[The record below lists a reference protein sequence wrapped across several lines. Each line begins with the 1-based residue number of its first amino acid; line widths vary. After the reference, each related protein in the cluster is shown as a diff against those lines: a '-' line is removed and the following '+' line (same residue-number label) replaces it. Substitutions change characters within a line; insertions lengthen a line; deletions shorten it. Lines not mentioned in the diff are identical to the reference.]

1 MAQTSIPTAPIQ
13 PQSAT
18 PVRRRP
24 PAWLVVSFVG
34 LASLLIGIGI
44 GGSGQAAAPDATSP
58 PPAATTTVSA
68 ACLDALDDAE
78 ELMAITSEFAGIA
91 GDLPM
96 MVYEAAQAGASFDT
110 AAIEGL
116 TDKLNTITADVEE
129 LTEQIGS
136 SDYRDNAAQCRDA
149 AG

>member
-1 MAQTSIPTAPIQ
+1 MPAAPIQ
-13 PQSAT
+13 PQPAQ

-24 PAWLVVSFVG
+24 PAWLVVGFTG

-44 GGSGQAAAPDATSP
+44 GGSGDATAPAATSP
-58 PPAATTTVSA
+58 APPTGVTVPA

-78 ELMAITSEFAGIA
+78 ELMAITSEFAGVVE
-91 GDLPM
+91 DLPR

-116 TDKLNTITADVEE
+116 TVRLEEITVEVDE
-129 LTEQIGS
+129 LTARIS
-136 SDYRDNAAQCRDA
+136 SSGYRDQAAQCRDA
-149 AG
+149 AGE